1 MKNSI
6 GLEKLAPYLLK
17 THIKLDLDFLNKLLI
32 GASKSDRPHRNN
44 DFAKKI
50 GCPVNKVKK
59 SAMTIYGWMKGYRTI
74 PLSKL
79 GVIVELSK
87 YSWKDVEENLI
98 SIKAGIRK
106 GEICPRFPIKVDEG
120 LGSIIG
126 HILGDGAID
135 KRGHYV
141 FYSNSNI
148 DLLKEFRLYMLDIFG
163 IEPRIWVQEKRLFHE
178 KTKWM
183 KRIYTL
189 NEVPRG
195 HNVGLFYPKIC
206 VDFLYLI
213 CGRFAKGRNKIIT
226 KEIKDKS
233 REFKKGFI
241 RAFFDDEGSIS
252 FKSHTLRLYQDN
264 PGILDSIKD
273 MLYEFGIKSKVVRNY
288 IKRDKLRY
296 YFNIT
301 GYDGYAK
308 FYKLIGCTSP
318 KKNKEFILLIE
329 KVKNSRKFKNKVF
342 FDSPASNNSNTRA

>member
-1 MKNSI
+1 M
-6 GLEKLAPYLLK
+6 PYLLK
-17 THIKLDLDFLNKLLI
+17 THLKLDLDFLNKLLVD
-32 GASKSDRPHRNN
+32 ASKSNKPHGNQE
-44 DFAKKI
+44 FAKAIK
-50 GCPVNKVKK
+50 CPVNKNKK
-59 SAMTIYGWMKGYRTI
+59 LAMTVYGWIKGYRTV

-79 GVIVELSK
+79 GVIIELSK

-120 LGSIIG
+120 LGSIVG

-148 DLLKEFRLYMLDIFG
+148 NLLKEFRLHMLDIFG

-183 KRIYTL
+183 KRVYTL
-189 NEVPRG
+189 SEVPRG

-206 VDFLYLI
+206 VDVLYALF
-213 CGRFAKGRNKIIT
+213 GKFAEGKKKKIT
-226 KEIKDKS
+226 KKIMDSNK
-233 REFKKGFI
+233 EFKIGLV

-252 FKSHTLRLYQDN
+252 SKSYTLRLHQDN
-264 PGILDSIKD
+264 PLILNSIKNI
-273 MLYEFGIKSKVVRNY
+273 LNELGIKSNILRSSFRREKF
-288 IKRDKLRY
+288 RY

-308 FYKLIGCTSP
+308 FYKFIGCTSP
-318 KKNKEFILLIE
+318 KKNKEFVLLIK
-329 KVKNSRKFKNKVF
+329 KVKNSVKFKNKVF
-342 FDSPASNNSNTRA
+342 FDSPISNNSNTRA